1 MCKVE
6 MLRAL
11 LNARLGAA
19 VEEVVGVFQRT
30 IAEYEEE
37 LGRTKEENERQRR
50 QLAAVS
56 LPQVDLHVTDNSD
69 KFLPPGQQDDQ
80 SRLYLG
86 FCPNSAGRECSSTAI
101 LTKISSREK
110 GWMDEQL
117 KWNFRLEQEEL
128 EPYQVKEID
137 LTADITKCPLTGV
150 PVKTEDS
157 GPRLQL
163 HPGQSEEKRWA
174 EPPSSNSRQHMTT
187 EGYGEHCGGLQAES
201 LLASRSD
208 SDNRTPY
215 SKDENEEHLAPE
227 QQDDQSR
234 VYPAFSPKSAG
245 TGCDSPATLMRISD
259 IENGCMG
266 EQQKWN
272 FGLGQEEPETS
283 HVKEEENA
291 TVITNCSL
299 TSVALKTNDND
310 DNGLRFKLHPRQS
323 EENRWAKPPSSSSTQ
338 CMKTEDEGDRCG
350 GSRADGLLAPVSLDT
365 VDEHSKGDVTCHTDN
380 THWKCSQCAETFGA
394 KKNLRRHMMLH
405 TGDQPVRFSHSKIV
419 STKGHLITHA
429 KAHTGKKPHSS
440 IRDHSA
446 SINGKKKNN
455 GGEKPFKCSVCSQ
468 TFSQKPNLK
477 THMRIHTGEKPF
489 ACSVCDARFTQKI
502 SLTHHLRTHTGE
514 RPFSCSVCKSSFAC
528 PGTLWRHMKLHTRV
542 KPFVCPNCGQRF
554 TRKDYLNRHK
564 CAGVADSVGI
574 HWPDFGAASA
584 GSVSTQ

>member
-163 HPGQSEEKRWA
+163 HPGQ
-174 EPPSSNSRQHMTT
+174 N
-187 EGYGEHCGGLQAES
+187 
-201 LLASRSD
+201 
-208 SDNRTPY
+208 
-215 SKDENEEHLAPE
+215 ENEEHLAPE